1 MSHNKSCGHRK
12 LFIILALSLLAC
24 GLVVFTANYAYIK
37 NKLMLH
43 FLPPKA
49 YMAAIET
56 DYLKDRSGEWND
68 ITHRFTAALDGKQ
81 TNGMSLEADVNHLI
95 SALTGGSILPEEIN
109 LSLAFESDEKASVL
123 LLDSGIN
130 GVSCLSVKL
139 LTDHAGKMLYL
150 SVPELTGESIGCS
163 ISENALPVRLAN
175 YLSNTCKAL
184 ISSIQQAVLAD
195 PYPYLADYLDILESV
210 TLEENY
216 PLTSDSWK
224 DALPVTRMQ
233 AVISIDS
240 ALEIAAG
247 QIQQIEAQASA
258 AYLLPYFR
266 LLHYTLTYL
275 AEHYPAKLQITAYAD
290 RYGQILGHEWALLDE
305 ESTLLS
311 MTGLLQDDRTGGKS
325 GELTMLISGAL
336 TGGEDFRLKL
346 TVSQLAFDE
355 RNGFP
360 TGKINFSSPGQR
372 AFSVQLLFD
381 EHGELPALTAS
392 LRYNGFTV
400 VTVSASLQHLPVNTP
415 ASYLPGGTVYSPRQW
430 RTFWESMNFTEWCEQ
445 VFARTG
451 FRMSDFF
458 IKR

>member
-12 LFIILALSLLAC
+12 LLFIILLSLLAG
-24 GLVVFTANYAYIK
+24 GLAVLVTNYAYIK

-56 DYLKDRSGEWND
+56 DYLKDLSSEWSD
-68 ITHRFTAALDGKQ
+68 IAHRFTAALDGKQ
-81 TNGMSLEADVNHLI
+81 TNGLSLEADVNHLI
-95 SALTGGSILPEEIN
+95 TALTVGSILPEEIN

-130 GVSCLSVKL
+130 GVSCLSVNL

-150 SVPELTGESIGCS
+150 SVPELTDDSIGCS
-163 ISENALPVRLAN
+163 VSEDMLPVRLVN
-175 YLSNTCKAL
+175 YFIGICKTL

-224 DALPVTRMQ
+224 DVLPVTRMQ
-233 AVISIDS
+233 AVISVDS
-240 ALEIAAG
+240 ALEIAAA
-247 QIQQIEAQASA
+247 QIQQIEAQATAS
-258 AYLLPYFR
+258 YLLPYFR

-311 MTGLLQDDRTGGKS
+311 ITGLLQDDRAGGKS
-325 GELTMLISGAL
+325 GELTILISGAL
-336 TGGEDFRLKL
+336 TGREDFRLKL

-400 VTVSASLQHLPVNTP
+400 VTVSASHQHIAVHTP
-415 ASYLPGGTVYSPRQW
+415 TSYLPGGTVYSPLQW
-430 RTFWESMNFTEWCEQ
+430 RTFWESLNFTEWCEQ

-451 FRMSDFF
+451 FRISDFL
-458 IKR
+458 IKP